1 MKNKQL
7 FATFALVLSS
17 VLVAGCS
24 SNPSSTTSSSDKASS
39 STSSSS
45 ESSSTSASASS
56 SSSSAS
62 SSSSLPEINLD
73 DSELYY
79 LKGTFHGTTGTL
91 DVTGK
96 EVTLTSENTSITLKP
111 TSVKDEEIDSSLT
124 TLTLGFDELYNDGT
138 AYRAYVDL
146 DGDGFLHLEKLVS
159 GSYVT
164 YGTYQPDIALYQGVY
179 SAYGS
184 SDMED
189 VYTVITNDFDA
200 VRNGYY
206 NDHVY
211 QIYWSN
217 EQSYIGRTRIR
228 GTKEDSYITYEEYD
242 SDGDGWGES
251 ELIKEENRVRLYDRT
266 WEMDNAVTDFGL
278 IQCLEIFDG
287 TSVIGIGADL
297 EEGILYYGE
306 EEGTLEIKNDE
317 KGFYI
322 LSTLKEK
329 ETKIRFFHHYV
340 TFEVGSEVKVYPIND
355 TSEMAGTFTDKTNT
369 ISYVQDF
376 DTEEYKL
383 TFNDEETDF
392 TYVIHNNRKAISFT
406 KDGVTYIVTPEKS
419 ETAIKVSVNG
429 KETYY
434 LNDEEFAS
442 IFANTYVTH
451 SDGKTST
458 FVINDDLTF
467 TFGETSG
474 QGTYVYSH
482 GYTYPSLKMGD
493 MELKIINSTL
503 GLYDVSIGG
512 KTELAYSKA
521 TLDSVYG
528 TYSSN
533 GVDSLTIDEQYVT
546 IGDKKYEY
554 DFSYYL
560 PSSSSW
566 TQFAVSLKGTEVET
580 LVACNLAGTVVTIE
594 DDVESKYYVSK
605 DIFTT
610 IAGTYSAYG
619 KYGIENIKI
628 SSEGK
633 LTLDTTNEDGTGL
646 DRDVEYPY
654 YIITNEDYGYIA
666 EIIFTY
672 KGTSIA
678 LDVYSDHVSIGTLNY
693 YESTLTTS
701 WGVYTDEAK
710 ENIVLIRD
718 GDIYVNG
725 TYDSISSY
733 EEDENTITFTTT
745 NGSLVITKGDT
756 FTAVYTSEETTINL
770 TRTLS
775 YTDYS
780 KFNGTYTINEKEVT
794 FGLDDTGLSYQA
806 VIDGFNFSFSSMNV
820 SIVEGAIRLEISD
833 YSGKYYLTLN
843 LETEVVT
850 TSFEA
855 DSSIPTPPPFAR
867 F

>member
-24 SNPSSTTSSSDKASS
+24 NTPSSTTSSSDT
-39 STSSSS
+39 TSSSS
-45 ESSSTSASASS
+45 SNV
-56 SSSSAS
+56 S

-79 LKGTFHGTTGTL
+79 LKGTFYGTSGKI
-91 DVTGK
+91 DVSGK
-96 EVTLTSENTSITLKP
+96 KVTLTSENTSITLKP
-111 TSVKDEEIDSSLT
+111 TSVKDEKISSSLT
-124 TLTLGFDELYNDGT
+124 TLTLDFDERYNEGN

-159 GSYVT
+159 GTYVT
-164 YGTYQPDIALYQGVY
+164 YGTYQPDIASYQGVY

-184 SDMED
+184 SDMYD
-189 VYTVITNDFDA
+189 VYTVITNDFDT
-200 VRNGYY
+200 VRNGFY

-211 QIYWSN
+211 QTSWSN
-217 EQSYIGRTRIR
+217 EQTYIGRTRIR
-228 GTKEDSYITYEEYD
+228 GTKEASYITYEEYD
-242 SDGDGWGES
+242 LDGDGWGEF

-266 WEMDNAVTDFGL
+266 YEMDNAVTDFGI

-287 TSVIGIGADL
+287 TNVISISADL
-297 EEGILYYGE
+297 EEGVLYYGE
-306 EEGTLEIKNDE
+306 KQGTLEIKNDE

-322 LSTLKEK
+322 LSTLEEK
-329 ETKIRFFHHYV
+329 ETKIRFHHHYV
-340 TFEVGSEVKVYPIND
+340 TFEVGEVVHAYPIND
-355 TSEMAGTFTDKTNT
+355 TSEMEGTFTDKTNT

-383 TFNDEETDF
+383 TFNDEETSF
-392 TYVIHNNRKAISFT
+392 TYVIFNNRKAISFT
-406 KDGVTYIVTPEKS
+406 KNGLTYIVTPEKN

-434 LNDEEFAS
+434 LNDDEFAT
-442 IFANTYVTH
+442 IFAKIYYTH
-451 SDGKTST
+451 SNGKISS
-458 FVINDDLTF
+458 FVINNDLTF
-467 TFGETSG
+467 TIGETSG

-482 GYTYPSLKMGD
+482 GYTYPILKMG
-493 MELKIINSTL
+493 ETTLKIVNSTL
-503 GLYDVSIGG
+503 GLYEVTTKEG
-512 KTELAYSKA
+512 TELAYNKQ

-533 GVDSLTIDEQYVT
+533 GVDSLTIDDKYVT
-546 IGDKKYEY
+546 IGEKKYEY
-554 DFSYYL
+554 DFAYYL

-566 TQFAVSLKGTEVET
+566 TQFALSLKGTEVDT

-594 DDVESKYYVSK
+594 DSVESKYYVSK
-605 DIFTT
+605 DIFTS
-610 IAGTYSAYG
+610 IVGTYSAYG
-619 KYGIENIKI
+619 TYGIENIKI
-628 SSEGK
+628 SSDGK
-633 LTLDTTNEDGTGL
+633 LTLDTTNKDHTGL

-672 KGTSIA
+672 NGASVA

-701 WGVYTDEAK
+701 WGIYTDEAK

-725 TYDSISSY
+725 SYKSITSY
-733 EEDENTITFTTT
+733 EENETTITFTTST
-745 NGSLVITKGDT
+745 GSLVITKGDT
-756 FTAVYTSEETTINL
+756 YNAVYTEGETTISL
-770 TRTLS
+770 ERTLG
-775 YTDYS
+775 YKDYS
-780 KFNGTYTINEKEVT
+780 KFNGKYTINEKEVT
-794 FGLDDTGLSYQA
+794 FGLDNTGLSYEA
-806 VIDGFNFSFSSMNV
+806 VVDGISVSFSLINV
-820 SIVEGAIRLEISD
+820 SLKDGAITLEISN

-843 LETEVVT
+843 LETSEVT
-850 TSFEA
+850 TSFAA
-855 DSSIPTPPPFAR
+855 DSSIPTPPPFPGL
-867 F
+867 